1 MLPTPIRSIY
11 RQALRIN
18 PADIWELVEPVDSV
32 PDIDSAHV
40 LSSLRSRVD
49 EHPWNSIQPSPIVFI
64 NHGKGWYLRPAKERI
79 LEPPVILNLEE
90 KPDYVF
96 SSGISVPRFNE
107 DSTYALMLLH
117 DLLGLGPQA
126 GVMTQSMQINRPYE
140 RWAATVLGGR
150 GWISWPAPFFGS
162 YWEIDLFVSY
172 WNRVIDQVAVDYS
185 IEETLEPLVFG
196 WIDAGQAVW
205 SGKEPC
211 ALGDPRDS
219 TQIVHPLPW
228 TELAQKVAALVTSA
242 RRGRIKGSMEW
253 LRRLA
258 YFLSPAVSGVSLNV
272 VNAFVAEGRLK
283 AEWEQS
289 AALIIAHHQKII
301 DFFVEK
307 KMNALVK
314 QLGRA
319 VNEHLDV
326 LFAKDKPSS
335 PPSSA
340 RTSGKGA
347 YGERLKGAS
356 RRPSSKQR
364 GRG

>member
-1 MLPTPIRSIY
+1 
-11 RQALRIN
+11 
-18 PADIWELVEPVDSV
+18 
-32 PDIDSAHV
+32 
-40 LSSLRSRVD
+40 
-49 EHPWNSIQPSPIVFI
+49 
-64 NHGKGWYLRPAKERI
+64 
-79 LEPPVILNLEE
+79 
-90 KPDYVF
+90 
-96 SSGISVPRFNE
+96 
-107 DSTYALMLLH
+107 MLLH

-211 ALGDPRDS
+211 ALRDPRDS
-219 TQIVHPLPW
+219 TQMVHPLPW
-228 TELAQKVAALVTSA
+228 TELAQKVAALVTPA

-289 AALIIAHHQKII
+289 AALIIADHQKII

-307 KMNALVK
+307 QMNALVK

-326 LFAKDKPSS
+326 LF
-335 PPSSA
+335 
-340 RTSGKGA
+340 RKG
-347 YGERLKGAS
+347 
-356 RRPSSKQR
+356 
-364 GRG
+364 